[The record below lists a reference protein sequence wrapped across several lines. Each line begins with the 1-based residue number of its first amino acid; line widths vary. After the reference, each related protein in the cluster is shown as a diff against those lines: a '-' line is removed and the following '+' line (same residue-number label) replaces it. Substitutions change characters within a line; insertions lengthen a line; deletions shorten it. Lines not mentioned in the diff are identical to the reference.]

1 MKDAPLYLGPPG
13 AALSMP
19 RFGCGSD
26 GPDCPAGWGRQ
37 AEAPWFLLLLFMGLG
52 LGGPATKHDRHS
64 SFVPRPAT
72 ACWDTMKQVLVRAHL
87 LRSLLHLAFGSFDP
101 YKCLC
106 LQMDDFAA
114 ITKVD
119 GN

>member
-1 MKDAPLYLGPPG
+1 MPLCTWDHQEQPCQCQGLVAAAMVQIVRLDGGDRRKPLG
-13 AALSMP
+13 
-19 RFGCGSD
+19 
-26 GPDCPAGWGRQ
+26 
-37 AEAPWFLLLLFMGLG
+37 FLLLLFMGLG
-52 LGGPATKHDRHS
+52 LGGPATKHNRHS